1 MQANNPNDNDIFVHA
16 DNSSIYDG
24 LPVSFYDPGVFNF
37 LGTNNGKKNVHT
49 NGKTCNFHSVTL
61 LPVNKQTA
69 TVPMPSFCGEQKEPF
84 TKHTDNRIIG
94 FALDVKD
101 DNKVDIIEK
110 TQIDGLTADSNIGM
124 NNTDSI
130 EQRFNGNITVRK
142 KKPGQT
148 NVEFIAE
155 DLRSYSDK
163 TNALKEFSQSGFPGD
178 KVARIRSRSPLKA
191 EDNTR
196 GNNETID
203 LYNNQPN
210 TTKGLPALR
219 ASILKNTGE
228 VEFPY
233 NEYVMKGINQNGAI
247 NTTALILDE
256 RKISP
261 MNPDEQQSIADD
273 INNYIAQTQQ
283 KAYKI
288 ERQTNRLTQLRNLD
302 DVKQTLATIATS
314 Y

>member
-1 MQANNPNDNDIFVHA
+1 MQANNPNDNDIFVHT
-16 DNSSIYDG
+16 DSSSIYDG
-24 LPVSFYDPGVFNF
+24 LPVSFYDPAIFYL

-49 NGKTCNFHSVTL
+49 SGKTFDFHSVTL
-61 LPVNKQTA
+61 FPVNKQTG
-69 TVPMPSFCGEQKEPF
+69 TVPMQSYYGAQAEPF
-84 TKHTDNRIIG
+84 QKHQSGKFIG

-101 DNKVDIIEK
+101 DNEVDIIEK
-110 TQIDGLTADSNIGM
+110 TQTDGWTHNHNIGLSNID
-124 NNTDSI
+124 TV
-130 EQRFNGNITVRK
+130 EQRLNGNITVRK
-142 KKPGQT
+142 KKLGQT
-148 NVEFIAE
+148 NVEFMAE

-163 TNALKEFSQSGFPGD
+163 TNALKEFNQSGFPGD

-261 MNPDEQQSIADD
+261 MDPDEQQSIADD